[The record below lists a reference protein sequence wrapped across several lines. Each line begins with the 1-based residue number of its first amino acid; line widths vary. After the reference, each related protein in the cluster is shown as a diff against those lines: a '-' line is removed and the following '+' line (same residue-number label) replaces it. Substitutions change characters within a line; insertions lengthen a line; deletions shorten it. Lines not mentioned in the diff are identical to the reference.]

1 MTITITELKKHF
13 GKYLSLSRTEDVFIT
28 RNGKAISVLTD
39 PFADRNK
46 NVNPP
51 PKLITLDSITK
62 EDFDAMMEQG
72 YKQALN
78 GEGIEIDAA
87 FEQLRKEIKPKQ

>member
-1 MTITITELKKHF
+1 M
-13 GKYLSLSRTEDVFIT
+13 
-28 RNGKAISVLTD
+28 
-39 PFADRNK
+39 
-46 NVNPP
+46 
-51 PKLITLDSITK
+51 TK